1 MKSSIRSTSELAR
14 LLGVSRWTVSRA
26 LNNQP
31 GVSAATVA
39 LVRATAQQ
47 RGFAPSLLGRGLR
60 TGSTDLIGVCLP
72 DLEEFFLTSKI
83 TLLRNALEAKGW
95 RPTLQIIDGTAQA
108 ENESMAHFASLRCAG
123 VISFASCLRDED
135 PGLRSLGDAHIP
147 VVRIDPLQ
155 SAATPSVHTDRK
167 AAMQIAIKHLHA
179 LGHRQVM
186 AAGFSPSGTYARQR
200 LAGLR
205 QGARAVGWDP
215 DRDLLLLPHPGMTE
229 DFSAGATLAKACLGK
244 IPRCPAIL
252 AINDRVALGL
262 LRVLQ
267 ARGLSIPEDVTLVGY
282 DNSALAPFAGP
293 GLTSVDPQAGEL
305 IAHAVQLLTPT
316 RIEKRKKIQVT
327 PRIVIRA
334 SSAAPPKSSE

>member
-1 MKSSIRSTSELAR
+1 MKPSLRSTSELAR

-31 GVSAATVA
+31 GVSASTVA
-39 LVRATAQQ
+39 RVQAVAQQ

-72 DLEEFFLTSKI
+72 DLEDFFLTPKI
-83 TLLRNALEAKGW
+83 TLLRNALESGGW
-95 RPTLQIIDGTAQA
+95 RPSLQIIDGTARA
-108 ENESMAHFASLRCAG
+108 ENDSLAYFASLRCAG
-123 VISFASCLRDED
+123 VISFASRLRAED
-135 PGLRSLGDAHIP
+135 PGLRSLADAHIP

-155 SAATPSVHTDRK
+155 SADTPSVHTDRK
-167 AAMQIAIKHLHA
+167 AAMKIAIRHLHE
-179 LGHRQVM
+179 LGHRQVI

-205 QGARAVGWDP
+205 QGCQAVGWDP
-215 DRDLLLLPHPGMTE
+215 DCNLILLPLPGEAE
-229 DFSAGATLAKACLGK
+229 DFSAGATLAKACLK
-244 IPRCPAIL
+244 EIPRCPAIL

-267 ARGLSIPEDVTLVGY
+267 AHGLSIPEDVTLVGY

-293 GLTSVDPQAGEL
+293 GLTSVDPHAAEL
-305 IAHAVQLLTPT
+305 ITHAVKLLATP
-316 RIEKRKKIQVT
+316 RSQKGRKIQVT
-327 PRIVIRA
+327 PEIIIRA
-334 SSAAPPKSSE
+334 SSAPPPNFIA